1 MCGRFYI
8 APEAGLEKTFAHI
21 QLKLFPDLP
30 VKYSGEI
37 FPTDIVPVF
46 IMENGRRMAKPM
58 IWGFPRWGGKGVVFN
73 ARQETALTK
82 PMFSKSLKERRV
94 AILITGFFEWTPVP
108 DQKKKDRYIFTLQG
122 QKFLFLAGMWNSFH
136 DPLSGQIPEH
146 FTILTTNAND
156 SMARFHDRMPII
168 LTDDEVDDWLT
179 ADDFTKYLNR
189 EQPEVKSERSESS
202 EKAVKP
208 SS

>member
-1 MCGRFYI
+1 MCGRFFI
-8 APEAGLEKTFAHI
+8 APEAHLEKSFAHV
-21 QLKLFPDLP
+21 QLKLFQDLP
-30 VKYSGEI
+30 IKYSGEI

-46 IMENGRRMAKPM
+46 VMKNGRRMAKPM
-58 IWGFPRWGGKGVVFN
+58 IWGFPRWDGKGVVFN

-94 AILITGFFEWTPVP
+94 AVLTTGFFEWTPVP
-108 DQKKKDRYIFTLQG
+108 DQKQKDRYIFTLQG
-122 QKFLFLAGMWNSFH
+122 QKFLFLAGMWNSFP
-136 DPLSGQIPEH
+136 DPLSGRIPEH
-146 FTILTTNAND
+146 FTILTTNANA
-156 SMARFHDRMPII
+156 SMARFHDRMPIV

-189 EQPEVKSERSESS
+189 EQPEVESVRSPSS
-202 EKAVKP
+202 EKAAKP